1 MGDKIRILLADD
13 HAVLRGGLKLLLHTQ
28 PDMTVIGEA
37 RDGQETVELC
47 KALKPDV
54 LLLDLNMPGKT
65 GLNALEELK
74 GTGTRVLVLTM
85 YDDVA
90 YLRQAVE
97 WGAAGYILKSAADV
111 ELISAIRAVARG
123 DSYYDPALTKPLID
137 YFVNRG
143 EKRIASQKAVDH
155 LSDREKEV
163 LRLVALGYTN
173 RQIAEELMISIKTVE
188 AHKANIR
195 EKLKLKGRAELVRFA
210 MEQGLLSQQ

>member
-13 HAVLRGGLKLLLHTQ
+13 HAVLRGGLKLLLNTQ

-37 RDGQETVELC
+37 ADGREAVDLC
-47 KALKPDV
+47 RALKPDV
-54 LLLDLNMPGKT
+54 LLLDLNMPGEG
-65 GLNALEELK
+65 GLKALEELK
-74 GTGTRVLVLTM
+74 DTGTRILVLTM

-97 WGAAGYILKSAADV
+97 SGAAGYILKSAADV
-111 ELISAIRAVARG
+111 ELIAAIRAAARG
-123 DSYYDPALTKPLID
+123 ESYYDPALTKPLVD
-137 YFVNRG
+137 YFVNKREKQRG
-143 EKRIASQKAVDH
+143 SPRAVDL
-155 LSDREKEV
+155 LSEREKEV

-173 RQIAEELMISIKTVE
+173 RQIAQELTISIKTVE

-210 MEQGLLSQQ
+210 MEQGLLSRQ

>member
-1 MGDKIRILLADD
+1 MENRIRILVADD
-13 HAVLRGGLKLLLHTQ
+13 HAVLRSGLKLLLHNQ
-28 PDMTVIGEA
+28 PDMEVVGEA
-37 RDGQETVELC
+37 RDGQETIELC
-47 KALKPDV
+47 KTLQPDV

-65 GLNALEELK
+65 GLQALEELK
-74 GTGTRVLVLTM
+74 DTKTRILILTM

-97 WGAAGYILKSAADV
+97 WGASGYILKSAADM

-123 DSYYDPALTKPLID
+123 GSYYDPALMKVLVEYVINREERRIPPKKEID
-137 YFVNRG
+137 
-143 EKRIASQKAVDH
+143 Q
-155 LSDREKEV
+155 LSEREKEV

-210 MEQGLLSQQ
+210 IEQNLLADG

>member
-47 KALKPDV
+47 KSLKPDV

-111 ELISAIRAVARG
+111 ELISAIRTVARG
-123 DSYYDPALTKPLID
+123 DSYYDPALTKALVY

-143 EKRIASQKAVDH
+143 EKQDAPQKEVDQ
-155 LSDREKEV
+155 LSEREKEV

-173 RQIAEELMISIKTVE
+173 RQIAEELMISVKTVE

-210 MEQGLLSQQ
+210 MEQGLLSKQ